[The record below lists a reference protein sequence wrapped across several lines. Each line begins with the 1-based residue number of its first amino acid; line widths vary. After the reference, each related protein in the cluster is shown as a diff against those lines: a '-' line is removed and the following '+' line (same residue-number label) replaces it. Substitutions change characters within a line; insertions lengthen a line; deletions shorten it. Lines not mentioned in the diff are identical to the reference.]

1 MTASA
6 KTFVH
11 KAILQKVQPA
21 AALFSTAHCIYL
33 RHTVRLSTKL
43 WELARFAQVP
53 VMTQGSAVQ
62 PGYDGS
68 MYFPGATGTLV
79 RLTPASVDGW
89 DGGPQP

>member
-1 MTASA
+1 MRLPVICLALVSA
-6 KTFVH
+6 M
-11 KAILQKVQPA
+11 LCLP
-21 AALFSTAHCIYL
+21 S
-33 RHTVRLSTKL
+33 R
-43 WELARFAQVP
+43 AQVP

-79 RLTPASVDGW
+79 RLTPAPV

>member
-1 MTASA
+1 
-6 KTFVH
+6 
-11 KAILQKVQPA
+11 
-21 AALFSTAHCIYL
+21 
-33 RHTVRLSTKL
+33 
-43 WELARFAQVP
+43 
-53 VMTQGSAVQ
+53 VQ